1 MKAIWMKKGI
11 MTLMAAAVTMSPER
25 VASEPDHWEYEA
37 SQDFTVTSDGVYQF
51 ELYGAQGGSY
61 QEHTGGK
68 GGMVNMQVSLHQNDR
83 VELRIGGSNDSQG
96 GGQGTLTSGGGAATV
111 VINGVTAAVAGGG
124 GGATDTQDGGYGGEV
139 LGGGAINSNGES
151 SSEPNSAGGGGGYQ
165 GGQSGY
171 TRYHEHTGSEESG
184 GGCYTGE
191 IRHTHDGSCFVQ
203 CGTFENFRVSDDQ
216 PGYIE
221 ANCSV
226 CGEWG
231 SNEGD
236 MDSDFIT
243 DGSWTHT
250 KRDCGKDNGAIE
262 GYRLVCGKSKDVI
275 EENKQAY
282 GGTNYYNAEMC
293 RNVSTAA
300 GVRLGNGKIVIT
312 QCPQEQLTLNY
323 FNYDMTLLGS
333 VTTSKGSMADYPVK
347 TEPVRKADSQY
358 SYTFTGWDDME
369 TGRKENLTGTDTV
382 HSPVTENKNYIAV
395 YRKIPKEYTV
405 TLEDAYGNV
414 VETITAAY
422 GKQMPDITLPVRED
436 GLFAGYY
443 LQKGGRGTCYY
454 STSGEAV
461 RKSDI
466 VQDETF
472 YAYWINPVSVTKQP
486 VSVEVESDYEES
498 YMEVAY
504 AQSTEQGY
512 TITPQWY
519 MQQNGKKTKVENG
532 NTVKCKIPSGYKAG
546 KYTFWCELTVT
557 SEQNGQQIKVSS
569 NQAALQV
576 NQAAEPPKKEDTKPT
591 SPDQDKDNTTGN
603 PGDTNNGSTP
613 PPDKSDN
620 GSTPPPDKSDNG
632 STPPPDKS
640 DNGSTPLPDNS
651 GNGSTTPP
659 DNSNN
664 GSATPPDNSNNG
676 STPPPD
682 KSDNGS
688 TTLPDNS
695 DNGSTGK
702 TDGADNEATSKPNIP
717 NNLINGALS
726 KNDITNIND
735 AAFTLAVNPSQL
747 PVNGSKQENTEN
759 TMPALTMV
767 PDPVALTTIPD
778 DTPWES
784 HASTAD
790 SPWINHTGA
799 DNTDYN
805 QASPDQDAISPQS
818 HATYETELVKA
829 NYSFIVGLSILGL
842 IAILLLIL
850 FLSNNRVDRCA
861 EE

>member
-1 MKAIWMKKGI
+1 MKTIWMKKGI
-11 MTLMAAAVTMSPER
+11 MTLMAAAVTMSPEQT
-25 VASEPDHWEYEA
+25 ASEPDHWEYEA

-68 GGMVNMQVSLHQNDR
+68 GGMVNMQVSLHQNDQ
-83 VELRIGGSNDSQG
+83 VELHIGGSNNSQG
-96 GGQGTLTSGGGAATV
+96 GGQGTLTSGGGATTV

-124 GGATDTQDGGYGGEV
+124 GGATDTLNGGS
-139 LGGGAINSNGES
+139 GGGNRGIMPDSSMGES
-151 SSEPNSAGGGGGYQ
+151 STEPNSAGGGGGYQ

-191 IRHTHDGSCFVQ
+191 IRHIHDGSCFVQ

-250 KRDCGKDNGAIE
+250 KRNCGKDNGAIE

-443 LQKGGRGTCYY
+443 LQKDGRGTCYY
-454 STSGEAV
+454 STSGEPA

-472 YAYWINPVSVTKQP
+472 YAYWVNPVSITKQP
-486 VSVEVESDYEES
+486 ASVEVESDYAES

-504 AQSTEQGY
+504 AQSAEPGY

-569 NQAALQV
+569 NQATLQV

-591 SPDQDKDNTTGN
+591 SPDLDKDNTTGK
-603 PGDTNNGSTP
+603 PGDANNGSTTK
-613 PPDKSDN
+613 PDDTS
-620 GSTPPPDKSDNG
+620 
-632 STPPPDKS
+632 
-640 DNGSTPLPDNS
+640 
-651 GNGSTTPP
+651 NGSTTKPG
-659 DNSNN
+659 DS
-664 GSATPPDNSNNG
+664 S
-676 STPPPD
+676 
-682 KSDNGS
+682 NGS
-688 TTLPDNS
+688 TTKPDNS
-695 DNGSTGK
+695 DSGSTGK
-702 TDGADNEATSKPNIP
+702 SDSSNNETTNKPDNTDNGISGKNDNSSNGTTSKSDIP
-717 NNLINGALS
+717 NNLINGVPG

-735 AAFTLAVNPSQL
+735 VTFVLADGLNQIQP
-747 PVNGSKQENTEN
+747 PVNSNNTKTEEAPAIENDIQ
-759 TMPALTMV
+759 L
-767 PDPVALTTIPD
+767 LTTIPD

-784 HASTAD
+784 HTSAD
-790 SPWINHTGA
+790 NTPWINNTGTD
-799 DNTDYN
+799 DNIN
-805 QASPDQDAISPQS
+805 HDQDAISPQNP
-818 HATYETELVKA
+818 AAYQAELGRA
-829 NYSFIVGLSILGL
+829 NASFLVGLSILGL

-850 FLSNNRVDRCA
+850 FLSNNRADRCA

>member
-11 MTLMAAAVTMSPER
+11 MTLMAAAVTMSPEQT
-25 VASEPDHWEYEA
+25 ASEPDHWEYEA

-61 QEHTGGK
+61 QDNTGGL
-68 GGMVNMQVSLHQNDR
+68 GGMVNMQVSLHRNDR

-96 GGQGTLTSGGGAATV
+96 GGQGTLTAGGGATTV

-124 GGATDTQDGGYGGEV
+124 GGATDILNGESGGCGFSGIST
-139 LGGGAINSNGES
+139 GNGES

-250 KRDCGKDNGAIE
+250 KRDCGKDSNSIDK
-262 GYRLVCGKSKDVI
+262 YQLSCGKSETMI

-282 GGTNYYNAEMC
+282 GGTNYYNSDVC
-293 RNVSTAA
+293 KNVSVAA
-300 GVRLGNGKIVIT
+300 GVRRGSGKIAIT
-312 QCPQEQLTLNY
+312 QLTQEQLTINY
-323 FNYDMTLLGS
+323 YNYNMTLLGS
-333 VTTSKGSMADYPVK
+333 VTASKGSIADYPVK
-347 TEPVRKADSQY
+347 TEPARKADSQY

-369 TGRKENLTGTDTV
+369 TGRKENLTGADTV

-414 VETITAAY
+414 VEIITAAY
-422 GKQMPDITLPVRED
+422 GKQMPNIMLPVRED

-443 LQKGGRGTCYY
+443 LQKDGRGTCYY
-454 STSGEAV
+454 STSGEPA

-472 YAYWINPVSVTKQP
+472 YAYWVNPVSITKQP
-486 VSVEVESDYEES
+486 TSVEVESDYTES

-504 AQSTEQGY
+504 EQSMKQGY

-519 MQQNGKKTKVENG
+519 MQQNGKKTKVVNG

-546 KYTFWCELTVT
+546 KYTFWCELTVV

-569 NQAALQV
+569 NQVTLQV

-591 SPDQDKDNTTGN
+591 SPDLDKDNTTGK

-613 PPDKSDN
+613 P
-620 GSTPPPDKSDNG
+620 
-632 STPPPDKS
+632 
-640 DNGSTPLPDNS
+640 
-651 GNGSTTPP
+651 
-659 DNSNN
+659 
-664 GSATPPDNSNNG
+664 
-676 STPPPD
+676 
-682 KSDNGS
+682 
-688 TTLPDNS
+688 PDNS

-850 FLSNNRVDRCA
+850 FLSNNRADRCA

>member
-11 MTLMAAAVTMSPER
+11 MTLMAAAVTMSPEQT
-25 VASEPDHWEYEA
+25 ASEPDHWEYEA
-37 SQDFTVTSDGVYQF
+37 SQDFTVASDGIYQF

-68 GGMVNMQVSLHQNDR
+68 GGIVNMQVSLHQNDR

-96 GGQGTLTSGGGAATV
+96 GGQGTLTAGGGATTV

-124 GGATDTQDGGYGGEV
+124 GGATDILNGES
-139 LGGGAINSNGES
+139 GGGNRGIMPDSSIGES

-165 GGQSGY
+165 GGQSGF

-282 GGTNYYNAEMC
+282 GGTNYYNAEIC

-312 QCPQEQLTLNY
+312 QCPQEQRTFNY

-333 VTTSKGSMADYPVK
+333 VTASKGSMADYPVK

-395 YRKIPKEYTV
+395 YRNIPREYTV

-422 GKQMPDITLPVRED
+422 RKQMPDITLPVRED

-569 NQAALQV
+569 NQATLQV

-591 SPDQDKDNTTGN
+591 SPDLDKDNTTGK
-603 PGDTNNGSTP
+603 PGDA
-613 PPDKSDN
+613 
-620 GSTPPPDKSDNG
+620 
-632 STPPPDKS
+632 
-640 DNGSTPLPDNS
+640 
-651 GNGSTTPP
+651 
-659 DNSNN
+659 NN

-759 TMPALTMV
+759 TMPALTMM

-850 FLSNNRVDRCA
+850 FLSNNHGDHCA
-861 EE
+861 TE

>member
-11 MTLMAAAVTMSPER
+11 MTLMAAAVTMSPEQT
-25 VASEPDHWEYEA
+25 ASEPDHWEYEA

-61 QEHTGGK
+61 QDNTGGL
-68 GGMVNMQVSLHQNDR
+68 GGMVNMQVSLHRNDR

-96 GGQGTLTSGGGAATV
+96 GGQGTLTAGGGATTV

-124 GGATDTQDGGYGGEV
+124 GGATDTQDGGYGGIDKGV
-139 LGGGAINSNGES
+139 LNGTSMGES

-191 IRHTHDGSCFVQ
+191 VRHIHDGSCFVQ

-221 ANCSV
+221 ASCSV

-250 KRDCGKDNGAIE
+250 KRNCGKDTNSIDK
-262 GYRLVCGKSKDVI
+262 YQLSCGKSETMI

-282 GGTNYYNAEMC
+282 GGTNYYNSDVC
-293 RNVSTAA
+293 KNVSVAA
-300 GVRLGNGKIVIT
+300 GVRQGSGKITIT
-312 QCPQEQLTLNY
+312 QLTKERLTLNY
-323 FNYDMTLLGS
+323 YNYDMTLLGS
-333 VTTSKGSMADYPVK
+333 VTASKGSIADYPVK

-395 YRKIPKEYTV
+395 YRNIPREYTV

-422 GKQMPDITLPVRED
+422 RKQMPDITLPVRED

-443 LQKGGRGTCYY
+443 LQKDGRGTCYY
-454 STSGEAV
+454 STSGEPA

-472 YAYWINPVSVTKQP
+472 YAYWVNPVSVTKQP
-486 VSVEVESDYEES
+486 ASVEVESDYTES

-504 AQSTEQGY
+504 AQSMKQGY

-519 MQQNGKKTKVENG
+519 MQQNGKKTKVVNG

-546 KYTFWCELTVT
+546 KYIFWCELTVT

-569 NQAALQV
+569 NQATLQV
-576 NQAAEPPKKEDTKPT
+576 NQAADPPKKEDTKPT
-591 SPDQDKDNTTGN
+591 TPDQDKDNSTGN
-603 PGDTNNGSTP
+603 PGDANNGSTTK
-613 PPDKSDN
+613 PDDTS
-620 GSTPPPDKSDNG
+620 
-632 STPPPDKS
+632 
-640 DNGSTPLPDNS
+640 
-651 GNGSTTPP
+651 NGSTTKPG
-659 DNSNN
+659 DSNN
-664 GSATPPDNSNNG
+664 GSAT
-676 STPPPD
+676 
-682 KSDNGS
+682 K
-688 TTLPDNS
+688 PDNS
-695 DNGSTGK
+695 DSESTGK
-702 TDGADNEATSKPNIP
+702 SDSPNNETTNKSDNTDNGISGKNDNFLNGTTSKPDIP
-717 NNLINGALS
+717 NDLINGVPG

-735 AAFTLAVNPSQL
+735 VTFVLADGLNQIQPPMNSNNTKTEETPAIENDIQL
-747 PVNGSKQENTEN
+747 
-759 TMPALTMV
+759 
-767 PDPVALTTIPD
+767 LTTIPD

-784 HASTAD
+784 HTSAD
-790 SPWINHTGA
+790 NTPWINNTGTD
-799 DNTDYN
+799 DNTN
-805 QASPDQDAISPQS
+805 HDQDAISPQNP
-818 HATYETELVKA
+818 AAYQAELGRA
-829 NYSFIVGLSILGL
+829 NASFLVGLGILGL

-850 FLSNNRVDRCA
+850 FLSNNHGDHCA
-861 EE
+861 TE

>member
-11 MTLMAAAVTMSPER
+11 MTLMAAAVTMSPEQT
-25 VASEPDHWEYEA
+25 ASEPDHWEYEA

-61 QEHTGGK
+61 QDNTGGL
-68 GGMVNMQVSLHQNDR
+68 GGMVNMQVSLHRNDR

-96 GGQGTLTSGGGAATV
+96 GGQGTLTSGGGATTV

-171 TRYHEHTGSEESG
+171 TIYHEHTGSEESG

-250 KRDCGKDNGAIE
+250 KRDCGKDSNSIDK
-262 GYRLVCGKSKDVI
+262 YQLSCGKSETMI

-282 GGTNYYNAEMC
+282 GGTNYYNSDVC
-293 RNVSTAA
+293 KNVSVAA
-300 GVRLGNGKIVIT
+300 GVRQGGGKITIT
-312 QCPQEQLTLNY
+312 QLTKEQLTLNY
-323 FNYDMTLLGS
+323 YNYDMTLLGS
-333 VTTSKGSMADYPVK
+333 VTASKGSIADYPVK
-347 TEPVRKADSQY
+347 TEPARKADSQY

-369 TGRKENLTGTDTV
+369 TGRKENLTGADTV
-382 HSPVTENKNYIAV
+382 QSPVTENKNYIAV
-395 YRKIPKEYTV
+395 YRNIPREYTV
-405 TLEDAYGNV
+405 ILEDAYGNV
-414 VETITAAY
+414 VEIITAAY
-422 GKQMPDITLPVRED
+422 GKQMPDIMLPVRED

-443 LQKGGRGTCYY
+443 RQKDGRGTCYY
-454 STSGEAV
+454 STSGEPA

-466 VQDETF
+466 VQEETF
-472 YAYWINPVSVTKQP
+472 YAYWVNPVSITKQP
-486 VSVEVESDYEES
+486 TPVEVESDYTES

-504 AQSTEQGY
+504 AQSMKQGY

-519 MQQNGKKTKVENG
+519 MQQNGKKTKVVNG

-546 KYTFWCELTVT
+546 KYTFWCELTVV

-591 SPDQDKDNTTGN
+591 TPDQDKDNSTGNPGDANNGSATKPGDSDNGNTTKPGDSSSGSTTKPDDTSNGSTTN
-603 PGDTNNGSTP
+603 PGDTNNGSTT
-613 PPDKSDN
+613 K
-620 GSTPPPDKSDNG
+620 
-632 STPPPDKS
+632 
-640 DNGSTPLPDNS
+640 
-651 GNGSTTPP
+651 
-659 DNSNN
+659 
-664 GSATPPDNSNNG
+664 
-676 STPPPD
+676 
-682 KSDNGS
+682 
-688 TTLPDNS
+688 PDNS
-695 DNGSTGK
+695 DSGSTGK
-702 TDGADNEATSKPNIP
+702 SDSSNNETTNKPDNTDNGISGKNDNSSNGTTSKSDIP
-717 NNLINGALS
+717 NNLINGVPG
-726 KNDITNIND
+726 KNDTTNIND
-735 AAFTLAVNPSQL
+735 VTFVLADGLNQIQP
-747 PVNGSKQENTEN
+747 PVNSNNTKTEEAPAIENDIQ
-759 TMPALTMV
+759 L
-767 PDPVALTTIPD
+767 LTTIPD

-784 HASTAD
+784 HTSAD
-790 SPWINHTGA
+790 NTPWINNTGTD
-799 DNTDYN
+799 DNTN
-805 QASPDQDAISPQS
+805 HDQDAISPQNP
-818 HATYETELVKA
+818 AAYQAELGRA
-829 NYSFIVGLSILGL
+829 NASFLVGLGILGL

-850 FLSNNRVDRCA
+850 FLSNNRADRCA

>member
-1 MKAIWMKKGI
+1 MNAIWMKKGI
-11 MTLMAAAVTMSPER
+11 MTLMVAAVTMSPEQT
-25 VASEPDHWEYEA
+25 ASEPDHWEYEA
-37 SQDFTVTSDGVYQF
+37 SQDFTVASDGIYQF

-68 GGMVNMQVSLHQNDR
+68 GGIVNMQVSLHQNDR

-96 GGQGTLTSGGGAATV
+96 GGQGTLTAGGGATTV

-124 GGATDTQDGGYGGEV
+124 GGATDILNGES
-139 LGGGAINSNGES
+139 GGGNRGIMPDSSIGES

-165 GGQSGY
+165 GGQSGF

-333 VTTSKGSMADYPVK
+333 VTASKGSIADYPVK

-395 YRKIPKEYTV
+395 YRNIPREYTV

-422 GKQMPDITLPVRED
+422 RKQMPDITLPVRED

-443 LQKGGRGTCYY
+443 LQKDGRGTCYY
-454 STSGEAV
+454 STSGEPA

-472 YAYWINPVSVTKQP
+472 YAYWVNPVSVTKQP
-486 VSVEVESDYEES
+486 ASVEVESDYAEC

-569 NQAALQV
+569 NQVTLQV

-591 SPDQDKDNTTGN
+591 SPDLDKDNTTGK

-613 PPDKSDN
+613 P
-620 GSTPPPDKSDNG
+620 
-632 STPPPDKS
+632 
-640 DNGSTPLPDNS
+640 
-651 GNGSTTPP
+651 
-659 DNSNN
+659 
-664 GSATPPDNSNNG
+664 
-676 STPPPD
+676 
-682 KSDNGS
+682 
-688 TTLPDNS
+688 PDNS

-850 FLSNNRVDRCA
+850 FLSNNRADRCA

>member
-83 VELRIGGSNDSQG
+83 VELRIGGSNDSQR
-96 GGQGTLTSGGGAATV
+96 GGQGTLTAGGGATTV

-124 GGATDTQDGGYGGEV
+124 GGATDILNGESGGCGFSGIST
-139 LGGGAINSNGES
+139 GNGES

-221 ANCSV
+221 ASCSV

-250 KRDCGKDNGAIE
+250 KRNCGKDSNSIDK
-262 GYRLVCGKSKDVI
+262 YQLSCGKSETMI

-282 GGTNYYNAEMC
+282 GGTNYYNSDVC
-293 RNVSTAA
+293 KNVSVAA
-300 GVRLGNGKIVIT
+300 GVRQGSGKITIT
-312 QCPQEQLTLNY
+312 QLTKEQLTLNY
-323 FNYDMTLLGS
+323 YNYDMTLLGS
-333 VTTSKGSMADYPVK
+333 VTASKGSIADYPVK

-369 TGRKENLTGTDTV
+369 TGRKEDLTGTDTV

-443 LQKGGRGTCYY
+443 LQKGGRETCYY

-546 KYTFWCELTVT
+546 KYTFWCELTVV

-576 NQAAEPPKKEDTKPT
+576 NRAAEPPKKEDTKPT
-591 SPDQDKDNTTGN
+591 TPDQDKDNSTGN
-603 PGDTNNGSTP
+603 PGDANNGSTTK
-613 PPDKSDN
+613 PDDTS
-620 GSTPPPDKSDNG
+620 
-632 STPPPDKS
+632 
-640 DNGSTPLPDNS
+640 
-651 GNGSTTPP
+651 NGSTTKPG
-659 DNSNN
+659 DS
-664 GSATPPDNSNNG
+664 S
-676 STPPPD
+676 
-682 KSDNGS
+682 NGS
-688 TTLPDNS
+688 TTKPDNS
-695 DNGSTGK
+695 DSGSTGK
-702 TDGADNEATSKPNIP
+702 SDSSNNETTNKPDNTDNGISGKNDNSSNGNTSKSDIP
-717 NNLINGALS
+717 NNLINGVPG

-735 AAFTLAVNPSQL
+735 VTFVLADGLNQIQP
-747 PVNGSKQENTEN
+747 PVNSNNTKTEEAPAIENDIQ
-759 TMPALTMV
+759 L
-767 PDPVALTTIPD
+767 LTTIPD

-784 HASTAD
+784 HTSAD
-790 SPWINHTGA
+790 NTPWINNTGTD
-799 DNTDYN
+799 DNTN
-805 QASPDQDAISPQS
+805 HDQDAISPQNP
-818 HATYETELVKA
+818 AAYQAELGRA
-829 NYSFIVGLSILGL
+829 NASFLVGLSILGL

-850 FLSNNRVDRCA
+850 FLSNNRADRCA

>member
-25 VASEPDHWEYEA
+25 VASEPDHWEYEV
-37 SQDFTVTSDGVYQF
+37 SQDFTVTSDGIYQF

-61 QEHTGGK
+61 QDNTGGL
-68 GGMVNMQVSLHQNDR
+68 GGMVNMQVSLHQNDQ
-83 VELRIGGSNDSQG
+83 VELRIGGSDGSQG
-96 GGQGTLTSGGGAATV
+96 GGQGTLTFGGGATTV

-124 GGATDTQDGGYGGEV
+124 GGATDILNGESGGCGFSGIST
-139 LGGGAINSNGES
+139 GNGES

-221 ANCSV
+221 ASCSV

-250 KRDCGKDNGAIE
+250 KRDCGKDSGAIE

-333 VTTSKGSMADYPVK
+333 VTASKGSIADYPVK

-422 GKQMPDITLPVRED
+422 GKQMPDIMLPVRED

-443 LQKGGRGTCYY
+443 LQKGGRETCYY

-519 MQQNGKKTKVENG
+519 MQQNGKKTKVVNG

-569 NQAALQV
+569 NQATLQV

-591 SPDQDKDNTTGN
+591 TPDQDKDNSTGK
-603 PGDTNNGSTP
+603 PGGTNNGSTTKP
-613 PPDKSDN
+613 GDSDN
-620 GSTPPPDKSDNG
+620 GNTAKPGDSNSG
-632 STPPPDKS
+632 STT
-640 DNGSTPLPDNS
+640 NPDNS
-651 GNGSTTPP
+651 SNGSMTKP

-664 GSATPPDNSNNG
+664 GNTTKPGDSSNGNATKPGD
-676 STPPPD
+676 
-682 KSDNGS
+682 SDNGS
-688 TTLPDNS
+688 TTNPDNS
-695 DNGSTGK
+695 DSGSTGK
-702 TDGADNEATSKPNIP
+702 SDSVNNGTTNKPDNADNGISGKNDNSTNVVP
-717 NNLINGALS
+717 G
-726 KNDITNIND
+726 KNDITNIGNGTFM
-735 AAFTLAVNPSQL
+735 FTDSLNPSQL
-747 PVNGSKQENTEN
+747 PADGNKQENTEIV
-759 TMPALTMV
+759 TPASTIAPVSTALTI
-767 PDPVALTTIPD
+767 IPD

-850 FLSNNRVDRCA
+850 FLSNNHEDHCA
-861 EE
+861 TE

>member
-11 MTLMAAAVTMSPER
+11 MTLMAAAVTMSPEQT
-25 VASEPDHWEYEA
+25 ASEPDHWEYEA

-83 VELRIGGSNDSQG
+83 VELRIGGSDGSQG
-96 GGQGTLTSGGGAATV
+96 GGQGTLTFGGGATTV

-124 GGATDTQDGGYGGEV
+124 GGATDILNGESGGCGFSGIST
-139 LGGGAINSNGES
+139 GNGES

-191 IRHTHDGSCFVQ
+191 IRHIHNGSCFVQ
-203 CGTFENFRVSDDQ
+203 CGIFENFRVSDDL

-250 KRDCGKDNGAIE
+250 KRNCGKDSNSIDK
-262 GYRLVCGKSKDVI
+262 YQLSCGKSETMI

-282 GGTNYYNAEMC
+282 GGTNYYNSDVC
-293 RNVSTAA
+293 KNVSVAA
-300 GVRLGNGKIVIT
+300 GVRQGSGKITIT
-312 QCPQEQLTLNY
+312 QLTKEQLILNY
-323 FNYDMTLLGS
+323 YNYDMTLLGS
-333 VTTSKGSMADYPVK
+333 VTTSKGSIADYPVK
-347 TEPVRKADSQY
+347 TEPARKADSQY

-369 TGRKENLTGTDTV
+369 TGRKENLTGADTV
-382 HSPVTENKNYIAV
+382 QSPVTENKNYIAV
-395 YRKIPKEYTV
+395 YRNIPREYTV
-405 TLEDAYGNV
+405 ILEDAYGNV
-414 VETITAAY
+414 VEIITAAY
-422 GKQMPDITLPVRED
+422 GKQMPDIMLPVRED

-443 LQKGGRGTCYY
+443 RQKDGRGTCYY
-454 STSGEAV
+454 STSGEPA

-472 YAYWINPVSVTKQP
+472 YAYWVNPVSITKQP
-486 VSVEVESDYEES
+486 TPVEVESDYTES

-504 AQSTEQGY
+504 AQSMKQGY

-519 MQQNGKKTKVENG
+519 MQQNGKKTKVVNG

-546 KYTFWCELTVT
+546 KYIFWCELTVT

-569 NQAALQV
+569 NQATLQV
-576 NQAAEPPKKEDTKPT
+576 NQAADPPKKEDTKPT
-591 SPDQDKDNTTGN
+591 SPDLDKDNTTGK
-603 PGDTNNGSTP
+603 PGDT
-613 PPDKSDN
+613 
-620 GSTPPPDKSDNG
+620 
-632 STPPPDKS
+632 
-640 DNGSTPLPDNS
+640 
-651 GNGSTTPP
+651 
-659 DNSNN
+659 
-664 GSATPPDNSNNG
+664 NNG

-850 FLSNNRVDRCA
+850 FLSNNRADRCA

>member
-83 VELRIGGSNDSQG
+83 VELRIGGSDGSQG
-96 GGQGTLTSGGGAATV
+96 GGQGTLTFGGGATTV

-124 GGATDTQDGGYGGEV
+124 GGATDMLNGGSGGEIW
-139 LGGGAINSNGES
+139 GGGAINSNGES

-221 ANCSV
+221 ASCSV

-300 GVRLGNGKIVIT
+300 GIRSGNGKIVIA
-312 QCPQEQLTLNY
+312 QCPQEQLTINY
-323 FNYDMTLLGS
+323 YNYNMTLLGS
-333 VTTSKGSMADYPVK
+333 VTTSKGCMADYPVK

-369 TGRKENLTGTDTV
+369 TGRKENLTGADTV
-382 HSPVTENKNYIAV
+382 QSPVTENKNYIAV
-395 YRKIPKEYTV
+395 YRNIPKEYTV

-443 LQKGGRGTCYY
+443 LQKGGMGTCYY

-546 KYTFWCELTVT
+546 KYTFWCELTVV

-591 SPDQDKDNTTGN
+591 TPDQDKDNSTGN
-603 PGDTNNGSTP
+603 PGDTNNGSTTK
-613 PPDKSDN
+613 PDNTDNGISGKNDNSSNGTTSKSDI
-620 GSTPPPDKSDNG
+620 
-632 STPPPDKS
+632 
-640 DNGSTPLPDNS
+640 L
-651 GNGSTTPP
+651 
-659 DNSNN
+659 
-664 GSATPPDNSNNG
+664 
-676 STPPPD
+676 
-682 KSDNGS
+682 
-688 TTLPDNS
+688 
-695 DNGSTGK
+695 
-702 TDGADNEATSKPNIP
+702 
-717 NNLINGALS
+717 NNLINGVPG

-735 AAFTLAVNPSQL
+735 VTFVLADGLNQIQP
-747 PVNGSKQENTEN
+747 PVNSNNTKTEEAPAIENDIQ
-759 TMPALTMV
+759 L
-767 PDPVALTTIPD
+767 LTTIPD

-784 HASTAD
+784 HTSAD
-790 SPWINHTGA
+790 NTPWINNIGTD
-799 DNTDYN
+799 DNTN
-805 QASPDQDAISPQS
+805 HDQDAISPQNP
-818 HATYETELVKA
+818 AAYQAELGRA
-829 NYSFIVGLSILGL
+829 NASFLVGLSILGL

>member
-1 MKAIWMKKGI
+1 MNAIWMKKGI
-11 MTLMAAAVTMSPER
+11 MALMAAAVTMSPEQT
-25 VASEPDHWEYEA
+25 ASEPDHWEYEA
-37 SQDFTVTSDGVYQF
+37 SQDFAVTSDGVYQF

-61 QEHTGGK
+61 QDNTGGL

-96 GGQGTLTSGGGAATV
+96 GGQGTLTSGGGATTV

-124 GGATDTQDGGYGGEV
+124 GGATDILNGESGGCGFSGIST
-139 LGGGAINSNGES
+139 GNGES

-250 KRDCGKDNGAIE
+250 KRDCGKDSNSIDK
-262 GYRLVCGKSKDVI
+262 YQLSCGKSETMI

-282 GGTNYYNAEMC
+282 GGTNYYNSDVC
-293 RNVSTAA
+293 KNVSVAA
-300 GVRLGNGKIVIT
+300 GVRRGSGKIAIT
-312 QCPQEQLTLNY
+312 QLTQEQLTINY
-323 FNYDMTLLGS
+323 YNYNMTLLGS
-333 VTTSKGSMADYPVK
+333 VTASKGSIADYPVK
-347 TEPVRKADSQY
+347 TEPARKADSQY

-369 TGRKENLTGTDTV
+369 TGRKENLTGADTV
-382 HSPVTENKNYIAV
+382 QSPVTENKNYIAV
-395 YRKIPKEYTV
+395 YRNIPREYTV
-405 TLEDAYGNV
+405 ILEDAYGNV
-414 VETITAAY
+414 VEIITAAY
-422 GKQMPDITLPVRED
+422 GKQMPNIMLPVRED

-443 LQKGGRGTCYY
+443 LQKDGRGTCYY
-454 STSGEAV
+454 STSGEPA

-472 YAYWINPVSVTKQP
+472 YAYWVNPVSITKQP
-486 VSVEVESDYEES
+486 TSVEVESDYTES

-504 AQSTEQGY
+504 EQSMKQGY

-519 MQQNGKKTKVENG
+519 MQQNGKKTKVVNG

-546 KYTFWCELTVT
+546 KYTFWCELTVV

-591 SPDQDKDNTTGN
+591 SPDLDKDNTTGK
-603 PGDTNNGSTP
+603 PGDA
-613 PPDKSDN
+613 
-620 GSTPPPDKSDNG
+620 
-632 STPPPDKS
+632 
-640 DNGSTPLPDNS
+640 
-651 GNGSTTPP
+651 
-659 DNSNN
+659 NN

-759 TMPALTMV
+759 TMPALTMM

-850 FLSNNRVDRCA
+850 FLSNNHGDHCA
-861 EE
+861 TE

>member
-11 MTLMAAAVTMSPER
+11 MTLMAAAVTMSPEQT
-25 VASEPDHWEYEA
+25 ASEPDHWEYEA

-61 QEHTGGK
+61 QDNTGGL

-96 GGQGTLTSGGGAATV
+96 GGQGTLTSGGGATTV

-124 GGATDTQDGGYGGEV
+124 GGATDSLNGGS
-139 LGGGAINSNGES
+139 GGGNRGIMPDSSIGES

-191 IRHTHDGSCFVQ
+191 VRHIHDGSCFVQ

-221 ANCSV
+221 ANCSL

-250 KRDCGKDNGAIE
+250 KRNCGKDSNSIDK
-262 GYRLVCGKSKDVI
+262 YQLSCGKSETMI

-282 GGTNYYNAEMC
+282 GGTNYYNSDVC
-293 RNVSTAA
+293 KNVSVAA
-300 GVRLGNGKIVIT
+300 GVRQGSGKITIT
-312 QCPQEQLTLNY
+312 QLTKEQLTLNY
-323 FNYDMTLLGS
+323 YNYDMTLLGS

-443 LQKGGRGTCYY
+443 LQKGGRETCYY

-486 VSVEVESDYEES
+486 ASVEVESDYAEC

-569 NQAALQV
+569 NQVTLQV

-591 SPDQDKDNTTGN
+591 SPDLDKDNTTGK
-603 PGDTNNGSTP
+603 PGDTNNGSTTKP
-613 PPDKSDN
+613 GDSDN
-620 GSTPPPDKSDNG
+620 GNTTKPGDSSSG
-632 STPPPDKS
+632 STTKPDDTS
-640 DNGSTPLPDNS
+640 
-651 GNGSTTPP
+651 NGSTTKPG
-659 DNSNN
+659 DS
-664 GSATPPDNSNNG
+664 S
-676 STPPPD
+676 
-682 KSDNGS
+682 NGS
-688 TTLPDNS
+688 TTKPDNS
-695 DNGSTGK
+695 DSGSTGK
-702 TDGADNEATSKPNIP
+702 SDSSNNETTNKPDNTDNGISGKNDNSSNGNTSKSDIP
-717 NNLINGALS
+717 NNLINGVPG

-735 AAFTLAVNPSQL
+735 VTFVLADGLNQIQPSVNSNNTKTEEAPAIENDIQL
-747 PVNGSKQENTEN
+747 
-759 TMPALTMV
+759 
-767 PDPVALTTIPD
+767 LTTIPD

-784 HASTAD
+784 HTSAD
-790 SPWINHTGA
+790 NTPWINNTGTD
-799 DNTDYN
+799 DNTN
-805 QASPDQDAISPQS
+805 HDQDAISPQNP
-818 HATYETELVKA
+818 AAYQAELGRA
-829 NYSFIVGLSILGL
+829 NASFLVGLSILGL
-842 IAILLLIL
+842 IAILMLIL
-850 FLSNNRVDRCA
+850 FLSNNRADRCA

>member
-96 GGQGTLTSGGGAATV
+96 GGQGTLTFGGGATTV

-124 GGATDTQDGGYGGEV
+124 GGATDSLNGGS
-139 LGGGAINSNGES
+139 GGGNRGIMPDSSIGES

-203 CGTFENFRVSDDQ
+203 CGTFENFRVSDDL

-333 VTTSKGSMADYPVK
+333 VTASKGSIADYPVK

-443 LQKGGRGTCYY
+443 LQKGGRETCYY

-486 VSVEVESDYEES
+486 ASVEVESDYAEC

-504 AQSTEQGY
+504 TQSTEQGY

-519 MQQNGKKTKVENG
+519 MQQNGKKTKVVNG

-576 NQAAEPPKKEDTKPT
+576 NRAAEPPKKEDTKPT

-603 PGDTNNGSTP
+603 PGDANNGSTTK
-613 PPDKSDN
+613 PDDTS
-620 GSTPPPDKSDNG
+620 
-632 STPPPDKS
+632 
-640 DNGSTPLPDNS
+640 
-651 GNGSTTPP
+651 NGSTTKPG
-659 DNSNN
+659 DSSN
-664 GSATPPDNSNNG
+664 GSAT
-676 STPPPD
+676 
-682 KSDNGS
+682 K
-688 TTLPDNS
+688 PDNS
-695 DNGSTGK
+695 DSGSTGK
-702 TDGADNEATSKPNIP
+702 SDSSNNETTNKPDNTDNGISGKNDNSSNGNTSKSDIP
-717 NNLINGALS
+717 NNLINGVPG

-735 AAFTLAVNPSQL
+735 ATFISANGLNQL
-747 PVNGSKQENTEN
+747 QPPMNSNNAKTEEATATEN
-759 TMPALTMV
+759 DIQL
-767 PDPVALTTIPD
+767 LTTIPD

-850 FLSNNRVDRCA
+850 FLSNNRADRCA

>member
-1 MKAIWMKKGI
+1 MNAIWMKKGI
-11 MTLMAAAVTMSPER
+11 MALMAAAVTMSPEQT
-25 VASEPDHWEYEA
+25 ASEPDHWEYEA

-61 QEHTGGK
+61 QDNTGGL

-96 GGQGTLTSGGGAATV
+96 GGQGTLTSGGGATTV

-124 GGATDTQDGGYGGEV
+124 GGATDILNGESGGCGFSGIST
-139 LGGGAINSNGES
+139 GNGES

-250 KRDCGKDNGAIE
+250 KRDCGKDSNSIDK
-262 GYRLVCGKSKDVI
+262 YQLSCGKSETMI

-282 GGTNYYNAEMC
+282 GGTNYYNSDVC
-293 RNVSTAA
+293 KNVSVAA
-300 GVRLGNGKIVIT
+300 GVRRGSGKIAIT
-312 QCPQEQLTLNY
+312 QLTQEQLTINY
-323 FNYDMTLLGS
+323 YNYNMTLLGS
-333 VTTSKGSMADYPVK
+333 VTASKGSIADYPVK
-347 TEPVRKADSQY
+347 TEPARKADSQY

-369 TGRKENLTGTDTV
+369 TGRKENLTGADTV
-382 HSPVTENKNYIAV
+382 QSPVTENKNYIAV
-395 YRKIPKEYTV
+395 YRNIPREYTV
-405 TLEDAYGNV
+405 ILEDAYGNV
-414 VETITAAY
+414 VEIITAAY
-422 GKQMPDITLPVRED
+422 GKQMPNIMLPVRED

-443 LQKGGRGTCYY
+443 LQKGGRETCYY

-486 VSVEVESDYEES
+486 ASVEVESDYAEC

-569 NQAALQV
+569 NQVTLQV

-591 SPDQDKDNTTGN
+591 SPDLDKDNTTGK

-613 PPDKSDN
+613 P
-620 GSTPPPDKSDNG
+620 
-632 STPPPDKS
+632 
-640 DNGSTPLPDNS
+640 
-651 GNGSTTPP
+651 
-659 DNSNN
+659 
-664 GSATPPDNSNNG
+664 
-676 STPPPD
+676 
-682 KSDNGS
+682 
-688 TTLPDNS
+688 PDNS

-850 FLSNNRVDRCA
+850 FLSNNRADRCA

>member
-11 MTLMAAAVTMSPER
+11 MTLMAAAVTMSPEQT
-25 VASEPDHWEYEA
+25 ASEPDHWEYEA
-37 SQDFTVTSDGVYQF
+37 SQDFTVTSDGIYQF

-61 QEHTGGK
+61 QDNTGGL
-68 GGMVNMQVSLHQNDR
+68 GGMVNMQVSLHRNDR

-96 GGQGTLTSGGGAATV
+96 GGQGTLTAGGGATTV

-124 GGATDTQDGGYGGEV
+124 GGATDTQDGGYGGIDKGV
-139 LGGGAINSNGES
+139 LNGTSMGES

-203 CGTFENFRVSDDQ
+203 CGTFENFRISDDQ

-405 TLEDAYGNV
+405 ILEDAYGNV

-422 GKQMPDITLPVRED
+422 GKQMPDIMLPVRED

-443 LQKGGRGTCYY
+443 RQKDGRGTCYY
-454 STSGEAV
+454 STSGEPA

-472 YAYWINPVSVTKQP
+472 YAYWVNPVSITKQP
-486 VSVEVESDYEES
+486 TPVEVESDYTES

-504 AQSTEQGY
+504 AQSMKQGY

-519 MQQNGKKTKVENG
+519 MQQNGKKTKVVNG

-569 NQAALQV
+569 NQVTLQV

-591 SPDQDKDNTTGN
+591 SPDLDKDN
-603 PGDTNNGSTP
+603 TNNGSTP
-613 PPDKSDN
+613 P
-620 GSTPPPDKSDNG
+620 
-632 STPPPDKS
+632 
-640 DNGSTPLPDNS
+640 
-651 GNGSTTPP
+651 
-659 DNSNN
+659 
-664 GSATPPDNSNNG
+664 
-676 STPPPD
+676 
-682 KSDNGS
+682 
-688 TTLPDNS
+688 PDNS

-759 TMPALTMV
+759 TMPALTMM

-842 IAILLLIL
+842 MAILLLIL
-850 FLSNNRVDRCA
+850 FLSNNHEDHCA
-861 EE
+861 TE

>member
-11 MTLMAAAVTMSPER
+11 MTLMAAAVTMSPEQT
-25 VASEPDHWEYEA
+25 ASEPDHWEYEA
-37 SQDFTVTSDGVYQF
+37 SQDFTVTSDGIYQF

-61 QEHTGGK
+61 QDNTGGL
-68 GGMVNMQVSLHQNDR
+68 GGMVNMQVSLHRNDR

-96 GGQGTLTSGGGAATV
+96 GGQGTLTSGGGATTV

-250 KRDCGKDNGAIE
+250 KRDCGKDSNSIDK
-262 GYRLVCGKSKDVI
+262 YQLSCGKSETMI

-282 GGTNYYNAEMC
+282 GGTNYYNSDVC
-293 RNVSTAA
+293 KNVSVAA
-300 GVRLGNGKIVIT
+300 GVRQGSGKIAIT
-312 QCPQEQLTLNY
+312 QLTQEQLTINY
-323 FNYDMTLLGS
+323 YNYNMTLLGS
-333 VTTSKGSMADYPVK
+333 VTASKGSMADYPVK
-347 TEPVRKADSQY
+347 TEPARKADSQY

-369 TGRKENLTGTDTV
+369 TGRKENLTGADTV
-382 HSPVTENKNYIAV
+382 QSPVTENKNYIAV
-395 YRKIPKEYTV
+395 YRNIPREYTV

-414 VETITAAY
+414 VEIITAAY

-569 NQAALQV
+569 NQATLQV

-591 SPDQDKDNTTGN
+591 SPDLDKDNTTGK
-603 PGDTNNGSTP
+603 PGDA
-613 PPDKSDN
+613 
-620 GSTPPPDKSDNG
+620 
-632 STPPPDKS
+632 
-640 DNGSTPLPDNS
+640 
-651 GNGSTTPP
+651 
-659 DNSNN
+659 NN

-759 TMPALTMV
+759 TMPALTMM

-850 FLSNNRVDRCA
+850 FLSNNHGDHCA
-861 EE
+861 TE

>member
-1 MKAIWMKKGI
+1 
-11 MTLMAAAVTMSPER
+11 
-25 VASEPDHWEYEA
+25 
-37 SQDFTVTSDGVYQF
+37 
-51 ELYGAQGGSY
+51 
-61 QEHTGGK
+61 
-68 GGMVNMQVSLHQNDR
+68 
-83 VELRIGGSNDSQG
+83 
-96 GGQGTLTSGGGAATV
+96 
-111 VINGVTAAVAGGG
+111 
-124 GGATDTQDGGYGGEV
+124 
-139 LGGGAINSNGES
+139 
-151 SSEPNSAGGGGGYQ
+151 
-165 GGQSGY
+165 
-171 TRYHEHTGSEESG
+171 
-184 GGCYTGE
+184 
-191 IRHTHDGSCFVQ
+191 
-203 CGTFENFRVSDDQ
+203 
-216 PGYIE
+216 
-221 ANCSV
+221 
-226 CGEWG
+226 
-231 SNEGD
+231 

-243 DGSWTHT
+243 DSSWTHT

-369 TGRKENLTGTDTV
+369 TGRKENLTETDTV

-569 NQAALQV
+569 NQATLQV

-591 SPDQDKDNTTGN
+591 SPDLDKDNTTGK
-603 PGDTNNGSTP
+603 PGDT
-613 PPDKSDN
+613 
-620 GSTPPPDKSDNG
+620 
-632 STPPPDKS
+632 
-640 DNGSTPLPDNS
+640 
-651 GNGSTTPP
+651 
-659 DNSNN
+659 
-664 GSATPPDNSNNG
+664 NNG

-747 PVNGSKQENTEN
+747 PVNGSKQENTEK
-759 TMPALTMV
+759 TMPAMTMV

-842 IAILLLIL
+842 MAILLLIL
-850 FLSNNRVDRCA
+850 FLSNNHGDHCA
-861 EE
+861 TE

>member
-11 MTLMAAAVTMSPER
+11 MTLMAAAVTMSPEQT
-25 VASEPDHWEYEA
+25 ASEPDHWEYEA

-68 GGMVNMQVSLHQNDR
+68 GGMVNMQVSLHRNDR

-96 GGQGTLTSGGGAATV
+96 GGQGTLTSGGGATTV

-124 GGATDTQDGGYGGEV
+124 GGATDTQDGGGEV

-191 IRHTHDGSCFVQ
+191 IRHNHDGSCFVQ

-236 MDSDFIT
+236 MESDFIT

-300 GVRLGNGKIVIT
+300 GVRLGNGKIVII

-333 VTTSKGSMADYPVK
+333 VTASKGSIADYPVK

-443 LQKGGRGTCYY
+443 LQKDGRGTCYY
-454 STSGEAV
+454 STSGEPA

-472 YAYWINPVSVTKQP
+472 YAYWVNPVSITKQP
-486 VSVEVESDYEES
+486 ASVEVESDYAES

-504 AQSTEQGY
+504 AQSAEPGY

-569 NQAALQV
+569 NQATLQV

-591 SPDQDKDNTTGN
+591 SPDLDKDNTTGK
-603 PGDTNNGSTP
+603 PGDA
-613 PPDKSDN
+613 
-620 GSTPPPDKSDNG
+620 
-632 STPPPDKS
+632 
-640 DNGSTPLPDNS
+640 
-651 GNGSTTPP
+651 
-659 DNSNN
+659 NN

-759 TMPALTMV
+759 TMPALTMM

-842 IAILLLIL
+842 MAILLLIL
-850 FLSNNRVDRCA
+850 FLSNNRADRCA

>member
-1 MKAIWMKKGI
+1 
-11 MTLMAAAVTMSPER
+11 
-25 VASEPDHWEYEA
+25 
-37 SQDFTVTSDGVYQF
+37 
-51 ELYGAQGGSY
+51 
-61 QEHTGGK
+61 
-68 GGMVNMQVSLHQNDR
+68 
-83 VELRIGGSNDSQG
+83 
-96 GGQGTLTSGGGAATV
+96 
-111 VINGVTAAVAGGG
+111 
-124 GGATDTQDGGYGGEV
+124 
-139 LGGGAINSNGES
+139 
-151 SSEPNSAGGGGGYQ
+151 
-165 GGQSGY
+165 
-171 TRYHEHTGSEESG
+171 
-184 GGCYTGE
+184 
-191 IRHTHDGSCFVQ
+191 
-203 CGTFENFRVSDDQ
+203 
-216 PGYIE
+216 
-221 ANCSV
+221 
-226 CGEWG
+226 
-231 SNEGD
+231 
-236 MDSDFIT
+236 
-243 DGSWTHT
+243 
-250 KRDCGKDNGAIE
+250 
-262 GYRLVCGKSKDVI
+262 
-275 EENKQAY
+275 
-282 GGTNYYNAEMC
+282 
-293 RNVSTAA
+293 
-300 GVRLGNGKIVIT
+300 
-312 QCPQEQLTLNY
+312 
-323 FNYDMTLLGS
+323 MTLLGS

-443 LQKGGRGTCYY
+443 LQKGGRETCYY

-486 VSVEVESDYEES
+486 ASVEVESDYAEC

-569 NQAALQV
+569 NQVTLQV

-591 SPDQDKDNTTGN
+591 SPDLDKDNTTGK

-613 PPDKSDN
+613 P
-620 GSTPPPDKSDNG
+620 
-632 STPPPDKS
+632 
-640 DNGSTPLPDNS
+640 
-651 GNGSTTPP
+651 
-659 DNSNN
+659 
-664 GSATPPDNSNNG
+664 
-676 STPPPD
+676 
-682 KSDNGS
+682 
-688 TTLPDNS
+688 PDNS

-759 TMPALTMV
+759 TMPALTMM

-850 FLSNNRVDRCA
+850 FLSNNHGDHCA
-861 EE
+861 TE

>member
-11 MTLMAAAVTMSPER
+11 MTLMAAAVTMSPEQT
-25 VASEPDHWEYEA
+25 ASEPDHWEYEA
-37 SQDFTVTSDGVYQF
+37 SQDFTVASDGVYQF

-83 VELRIGGSNDSQG
+83 VELRIGGSDGSQD
-96 GGQGTLTSGGGAATV
+96 GGQGTLTSGGGATTV

-124 GGATDTQDGGYGGEV
+124 GGATDILNGESGGCGFSGISS
-139 LGGGAINSNGES
+139 GNGES

-191 IRHTHDGSCFVQ
+191 IRHIHNGSCFVQ

-250 KRDCGKDNGAIE
+250 KRDCGKDSNSIDK
-262 GYRLVCGKSKDVI
+262 YQLSCGKSETMI

-282 GGTNYYNAEMC
+282 GGTNYYNSDVC
-293 RNVSTAA
+293 KNVSLAA
-300 GVRLGNGKIVIT
+300 GVRQGSGKITIT
-312 QCPQEQLTLNY
+312 QLTKEQLTLNY
-323 FNYDMTLLGS
+323 YNYDMTLLGS
-333 VTTSKGSMADYPVK
+333 VTASKGSIADYPVK

-519 MQQNGKKTKVENG
+519 MQQNGKKTKVVNG

-546 KYTFWCELTVT
+546 KYTFWCELTVV

-591 SPDQDKDNTTGN
+591 TPDQDKDNSTGN
-603 PGDTNNGSTP
+603 PGDA
-613 PPDKSDN
+613 
-620 GSTPPPDKSDNG
+620 
-632 STPPPDKS
+632 
-640 DNGSTPLPDNS
+640 
-651 GNGSTTPP
+651 
-659 DNSNN
+659 NN
-664 GSATPPDNSNNG
+664 GSATKPGDSDNGNTTKPGDSSSG
-676 STPPPD
+676 STTKPD
-682 KSDNGS
+682 DTSNGS
-688 TTLPDNS
+688 TTKPGDSSNGSTTKPDNS
-695 DNGSTGK
+695 DSGSTGK
-702 TDGADNEATSKPNIP
+702 SDSSNNETTNKPDNTDNGISGKNDNSSNGTTSKSDIP
-717 NNLINGALS
+717 NNLINGVPG
-726 KNDITNIND
+726 KNDTTNIND
-735 AAFTLAVNPSQL
+735 VTFVLADGLNQIQP
-747 PVNGSKQENTEN
+747 PVNSNNTKTEEAPAIENDIQ
-759 TMPALTMV
+759 L
-767 PDPVALTTIPD
+767 LTTIPD

-784 HASTAD
+784 HTSAGNT
-790 SPWINHTGA
+790 PWINNTGTD
-799 DNTDYN
+799 DNTN
-805 QASPDQDAISPQS
+805 HDQDAISPQNP
-818 HATYETELVKA
+818 AAYQAELGRA
-829 NYSFIVGLSILGL
+829 NASFLVGLSILGL

-850 FLSNNRVDRCA
+850 FLSNNRADRCA

>member
-11 MTLMAAAVTMSPER
+11 MTLMAAAVTMSPEQT
-25 VASEPDHWEYEA
+25 ASEPDHWEYEA

-68 GGMVNMQVSLHQNDR
+68 GGMVNMQVSLQQNDR
-83 VELRIGGSNDSQG
+83 VELRIGGSDGSQG
-96 GGQGTLTSGGGAATV
+96 GGQGTLTSGGGATTV
-111 VINGVTAAVAGGG
+111 VINGVTVAVAGGG

-139 LGGGAINSNGES
+139 LGGGAISSDGES
-151 SSEPNSAGGGGGYQ
+151 SSESNSAGGGGGYQ

-250 KRDCGKDNGAIE
+250 KRNCGKDNGAIE

-333 VTTSKGSMADYPVK
+333 VTASKGSIADYPVK

-498 YMEVAY
+498 YMEVDY

-519 MQQNGKKTKVENG
+519 MQQNGKKTKVVNG

-546 KYTFWCELTVT
+546 KYTFWCELTVV

-591 SPDQDKDNTTGN
+591 TPDQDKDNSTGNPGDANNGSTTKPDDTSNGSTTN
-603 PGDTNNGSTP
+603 PGDTNNGSTT
-613 PPDKSDN
+613 K
-620 GSTPPPDKSDNG
+620 
-632 STPPPDKS
+632 
-640 DNGSTPLPDNS
+640 
-651 GNGSTTPP
+651 
-659 DNSNN
+659 
-664 GSATPPDNSNNG
+664 
-676 STPPPD
+676 
-682 KSDNGS
+682 
-688 TTLPDNS
+688 PDNS
-695 DNGSTGK
+695 DSGSTGK
-702 TDGADNEATSKPNIP
+702 SDSSNNETTNKPDNTDNGISGKNDNSSNGTTSKSDIP
-717 NNLINGALS
+717 NNLINGVPG

-735 AAFTLAVNPSQL
+735 VTFVLADGLNQIQP
-747 PVNGSKQENTEN
+747 PVNSNNTKTEEAPEIENDIQ
-759 TMPALTMV
+759 L
-767 PDPVALTTIPD
+767 LTTIPD

-784 HASTAD
+784 HTSAD
-790 SPWINHTGA
+790 NTPWINNTGTD
-799 DNTDYN
+799 DNTN
-805 QASPDQDAISPQS
+805 HDQDAISPQNP
-818 HATYETELVKA
+818 AAYQAELGRA
-829 NYSFIVGLSILGL
+829 NASFLVGLSILGL
-842 IAILLLIL
+842 MAILLLIL
-850 FLSNNRVDRCA
+850 FLSNNHGDHCA
-861 EE
+861 TE

>member
-1 MKAIWMKKGI
+1 MNAIWMKKGI
-11 MTLMAAAVTMSPER
+11 MTLMVAAVTMSPEQT
-25 VASEPDHWEYEA
+25 ASEPDHWEYEA
-37 SQDFTVTSDGVYQF
+37 SQDFTVASDGIYQF

-68 GGMVNMQVSLHQNDR
+68 GGIVNMQVSLHQNDR

-96 GGQGTLTSGGGAATV
+96 GGQGTLTSGGGATTV

-591 SPDQDKDNTTGN
+591 SPDLDKDNTTGK

-613 PPDKSDN
+613 P
-620 GSTPPPDKSDNG
+620 
-632 STPPPDKS
+632 
-640 DNGSTPLPDNS
+640 
-651 GNGSTTPP
+651 
-659 DNSNN
+659 
-664 GSATPPDNSNNG
+664 
-676 STPPPD
+676 
-682 KSDNGS
+682 
-688 TTLPDNS
+688 PDNS

>member
-83 VELRIGGSNDSQG
+83 VELRIGGSNESQR
-96 GGQGTLTSGGGAATV
+96 GGQGTLTAGGGATTV

-124 GGATDTQDGGYGGEV
+124 GGATDILNGESGGCGFSGIST
-139 LGGGAINSNGES
+139 GNGES

-191 IRHTHDGSCFVQ
+191 IGHTHDGSCFVQ

-250 KRDCGKDNGAIE
+250 KRNCGKDSNSIDK
-262 GYRLVCGKSKDVI
+262 YQLSCGKSETMI

-282 GGTNYYNAEMC
+282 GGTNYYNSDVC
-293 RNVSTAA
+293 KNVSVAA
-300 GVRLGNGKIVIT
+300 GVRQGSGKITIT
-312 QCPQEQLTLNY
+312 QLTKEQLTLNY

-405 TLEDAYGNV
+405 ILEDAYGNV

-422 GKQMPDITLPVRED
+422 GKQMPDIMLPVRED

-443 LQKGGRGTCYY
+443 RQKDGRGTCYY
-454 STSGEAV
+454 STSGEPA

-472 YAYWINPVSVTKQP
+472 YAYWVNPVSITKQP
-486 VSVEVESDYEES
+486 TPVEVESDYTES

-504 AQSTEQGY
+504 AQSMKQGY

-519 MQQNGKKTKVENG
+519 MQQNGKKTKVVNG

-569 NQAALQV
+569 NQVTLQV

-591 SPDQDKDNTTGN
+591 SPDLDKDNTTGK

-613 PPDKSDN
+613 P
-620 GSTPPPDKSDNG
+620 
-632 STPPPDKS
+632 
-640 DNGSTPLPDNS
+640 
-651 GNGSTTPP
+651 
-659 DNSNN
+659 
-664 GSATPPDNSNNG
+664 
-676 STPPPD
+676 
-682 KSDNGS
+682 
-688 TTLPDNS
+688 PDNS

-759 TMPALTMV
+759 TMPALTMM

-842 IAILLLIL
+842 MAILLLIL
-850 FLSNNRVDRCA
+850 FLSNNHEDHCA
-861 EE
+861 TE

>member
-11 MTLMAAAVTMSPER
+11 MTLMAAAVTMSPEQT
-25 VASEPDHWEYEA
+25 ASEPDHWEYEA

-61 QEHTGGK
+61 QDNTGGL
-68 GGMVNMQVSLHQNDR
+68 GGMVNMQVSLHRNDR

-96 GGQGTLTSGGGAATV
+96 GGQGTLTSGGGATTV

-250 KRDCGKDNGAIE
+250 KRDCGKDSNSIDK
-262 GYRLVCGKSKDVI
+262 YQLSCGKSETMI

-282 GGTNYYNAEMC
+282 GGTNYYNSDVC
-293 RNVSTAA
+293 KNVSVAA
-300 GVRLGNGKIVIT
+300 GVRQGGGKITIT
-312 QCPQEQLTLNY
+312 QLTKEQLTLNY
-323 FNYDMTLLGS
+323 YNYDMTLLGS
-333 VTTSKGSMADYPVK
+333 VTASKGSIADYPVK
-347 TEPVRKADSQY
+347 TEPARKADSQY

-369 TGRKENLTGTDTV
+369 TGRKENLTGADTV
-382 HSPVTENKNYIAV
+382 QSPVTENKNYIAV
-395 YRKIPKEYTV
+395 YRNIPREYTV

-422 GKQMPDITLPVRED
+422 RKQMPDITLPVRED

-443 LQKGGRGTCYY
+443 LQKDGRGTCYY
-454 STSGEAV
+454 STSGEPA

-472 YAYWINPVSVTKQP
+472 YAYWVNPVSVTKQP
-486 VSVEVESDYEES
+486 ASVEVESDYAEC

-569 NQAALQV
+569 NQVTLQV

-591 SPDQDKDNTTGN
+591 TPDQDKDNTTGK

-613 PPDKSDN
+613 P
-620 GSTPPPDKSDNG
+620 
-632 STPPPDKS
+632 
-640 DNGSTPLPDNS
+640 
-651 GNGSTTPP
+651 
-659 DNSNN
+659 
-664 GSATPPDNSNNG
+664 
-676 STPPPD
+676 
-682 KSDNGS
+682 
-688 TTLPDNS
+688 PDNS

-842 IAILLLIL
+842 MAILLLIL
-850 FLSNNRVDRCA
+850 FLSNNHGDHCA
-861 EE
+861 TE

>member
-11 MTLMAAAVTMSPER
+11 MTLMAAAVTMSPEQT
-25 VASEPDHWEYEA
+25 ASEPDHWEYEA
-37 SQDFTVTSDGVYQF
+37 SQDFTVTSDGIYQF

-61 QEHTGGK
+61 QDNTGGL
-68 GGMVNMQVSLHQNDR
+68 GGMVNMQVSLHRNDR

-96 GGQGTLTSGGGAATV
+96 GGQGTLTAGGGATTV

-124 GGATDTQDGGYGGEV
+124 GGATDILNGESGGCGFSGIST
-139 LGGGAINSNGES
+139 GNGES

-191 IRHTHDGSCFVQ
+191 IRHIHNGSCFVQ

-221 ANCSV
+221 ASCSV

-300 GVRLGNGKIVIT
+300 GIRSGNGKIVIT

-333 VTTSKGSMADYPVK
+333 VTTSKGCMADYPVK

-369 TGRKENLTGTDTV
+369 TGHKENLTGTDTV

-519 MQQNGKKTKVENG
+519 MQQNGKKTKVVNG

-546 KYTFWCELTVT
+546 KYTFWCELTVV

-591 SPDQDKDNTTGN
+591 TPDQDKDNSTGN
-603 PGDTNNGSTP
+603 PGDANNGSTTKPDDTSNGSTTKPGDTNNGSTT
-613 PPDKSDN
+613 K
-620 GSTPPPDKSDNG
+620 
-632 STPPPDKS
+632 
-640 DNGSTPLPDNS
+640 
-651 GNGSTTPP
+651 
-659 DNSNN
+659 
-664 GSATPPDNSNNG
+664 
-676 STPPPD
+676 
-682 KSDNGS
+682 
-688 TTLPDNS
+688 PDNS
-695 DNGSTGK
+695 DSGSTGK
-702 TDGADNEATSKPNIP
+702 SDSSNNETTNKPDNTDNGISGKNDNSSNGNTSKSDIP
-717 NNLINGALS
+717 NNLINGVPG

-735 AAFTLAVNPSQL
+735 VTFVLADGLNQIQP
-747 PVNGSKQENTEN
+747 PVNSNNTKTEEAPAIENDIQ
-759 TMPALTMV
+759 L
-767 PDPVALTTIPD
+767 LTTIPD

-784 HASTAD
+784 RTSAD
-790 SPWINHTGA
+790 NTPWINNTGTD
-799 DNTDYN
+799 DNIN
-805 QASPDQDAISPQS
+805 HDQDAISPQNP
-818 HATYETELVKA
+818 AAYQAELGRA
-829 NYSFIVGLSILGL
+829 NASFLVGLSILGL

-850 FLSNNRVDRCA
+850 FLSNNRADRCA

>member
-11 MTLMAAAVTMSPER
+11 MTLMAAAVTMSPEQT
-25 VASEPDHWEYEA
+25 ASESDHWEYEA
-37 SQDFTVTSDGVYQF
+37 SQDFTVASDGVYQF

-68 GGMVNMQVSLHQNDR
+68 GGMVNMQVSLHRNDR
-83 VELRIGGSNDSQG
+83 VELHIGGSDGSQG
-96 GGQGTLTSGGGAATV
+96 GGQGTLTSGGGATTV

-124 GGATDTQDGGYGGEV
+124 GGATDTLNGGSGGEIW
-139 LGGGAINSNGES
+139 GGGAINSNGES
-151 SSEPNSAGGGGGYQ
+151 STEPNSAGGGGGYQ

-250 KRDCGKDNGAIE
+250 KRDCGKDSNSIDK
-262 GYRLVCGKSKDVI
+262 YRLSCGKSETMI

-282 GGTNYYNAEMC
+282 GGTNYYNSDVC
-293 RNVSTAA
+293 KNVSVAA
-300 GVRLGNGKIVIT
+300 GVRQGSGKIAIT
-312 QCPQEQLTLNY
+312 QLTKEQLTLNY
-323 FNYDMTLLGS
+323 YNYDMTLLGS
-333 VTTSKGSMADYPVK
+333 VTASKGSMADYPVK

-369 TGRKENLTGTDTV
+369 TGRKENLTGADTV
-382 HSPVTENKNYIAV
+382 QSPVTENKNYIAV
-395 YRKIPKEYTV
+395 YRNIPREYTV

-414 VETITAAY
+414 VEIITAAY
-422 GKQMPDITLPVRED
+422 GKQMPNIMLPVRED

-443 LQKGGRGTCYY
+443 RQKDGRGTCYY
-454 STSGEAV
+454 STSGEPA

-472 YAYWINPVSVTKQP
+472 YAYWVNPVSITKQP
-486 VSVEVESDYEES
+486 ASVEVEPDYAEC

-504 AQSTEQGY
+504 EQSMKQGY

-519 MQQNGKKTKVENG
+519 MQQNGKMTKVVNG

-546 KYTFWCELTVT
+546 KYIFWCELTVT

-569 NQAALQV
+569 NQATLQV

-591 SPDQDKDNTTGN
+591 TPDQDKDNSTGK
-603 PGDTNNGSTP
+603 PGGTN
-613 PPDKSDN
+613 
-620 GSTPPPDKSDNG
+620 
-632 STPPPDKS
+632 
-640 DNGSTPLPDNS
+640 
-651 GNGSTTPP
+651 NGSTTPP
-659 DNSNN
+659 DNPSN
-664 GSATPPDNSNNG
+664 GSATKPGD
-676 STPPPD
+676 
-682 KSDNGS
+682 SDNES
-688 TTLPDNS
+688 ATKPDNS
-695 DNGSTGK
+695 DSGSTGK
-702 TDGADNEATSKPNIP
+702 SDSVNNGTTNKPDNADNGISGKNDNSTNVVP
-717 NNLINGALS
+717 G
-726 KNDITNIND
+726 KNDITNIGNGTFM
-735 AAFTLAVNPSQL
+735 FTDSLNPSQL
-747 PVNGSKQENTEN
+747 PADGNKQENTEN

-767 PDPVALTTIPD
+767 PDPAALTIIPD

-850 FLSNNRVDRCA
+850 FLSNNHEDHCA
-861 EE
+861 TE

>member
-1 MKAIWMKKGI
+1 MNAIWMKKGI
-11 MTLMAAAVTMSPER
+11 MTLMAAAVTMSPEQT
-25 VASEPDHWEYEA
+25 ASEPDHWEYEV
-37 SQDFTVTSDGVYQF
+37 SQDFTVASDGIYQF

-96 GGQGTLTSGGGAATV
+96 GGQGTLTSGGGATTV

-124 GGATDTQDGGYGGEV
+124 GGATDSLNGGS
-139 LGGGAINSNGES
+139 GGGNRGIMPDSSIGES

-191 IRHTHDGSCFVQ
+191 VRHIHDGSCFVQ

-221 ANCSV
+221 ANCSL

-250 KRDCGKDNGAIE
+250 KRNCGKDSNSIDK
-262 GYRLVCGKSKDVI
+262 YQLSCGKSETMI

-282 GGTNYYNAEMC
+282 GGTNYYNSDVC
-293 RNVSTAA
+293 KNVSVAA
-300 GVRLGNGKIVIT
+300 GVRQGSGKITIT
-312 QCPQEQLTLNY
+312 QLTKEQLTLNY
-323 FNYDMTLLGS
+323 YNYDMTLLGS

-443 LQKGGRGTCYY
+443 LQKGGRETCYY

-486 VSVEVESDYEES
+486 ASVEVESDYAEC

-569 NQAALQV
+569 NQVTLQV

-591 SPDQDKDNTTGN
+591 SPDLDKDNTTGK
-603 PGDTNNGSTP
+603 PGDANNGSTTK
-613 PPDKSDN
+613 PDDTS
-620 GSTPPPDKSDNG
+620 
-632 STPPPDKS
+632 
-640 DNGSTPLPDNS
+640 
-651 GNGSTTPP
+651 NGSTTKPG
-659 DNSNN
+659 DS
-664 GSATPPDNSNNG
+664 SSG
-676 STPPPD
+676 STTKPD
-682 KSDNGS
+682 DTCNGS
-688 TTLPDNS
+688 TTKPGDSSNGSTTKPDNS
-695 DNGSTGK
+695 DSGSTGK
-702 TDGADNEATSKPNIP
+702 SDSSNNETTNKPDNTDNGISGKNDNSSNGNTSKSDIP
-717 NNLINGALS
+717 NNLINGVPG

-735 AAFTLAVNPSQL
+735 VTFVLADGLNQIQP
-747 PVNGSKQENTEN
+747 PVNSNNTKTEEAPAIENDIQ
-759 TMPALTMV
+759 L
-767 PDPVALTTIPD
+767 LTTIPD

-784 HASTAD
+784 RTSAD
-790 SPWINHTGA
+790 NTPWINNTGTD
-799 DNTDYN
+799 DNIN
-805 QASPDQDAISPQS
+805 HDQDAISPQNP
-818 HATYETELVKA
+818 AAYQAELGRA
-829 NYSFIVGLSILGL
+829 NASFLVGLSILGL

-850 FLSNNRVDRCA
+850 FLSNNHGDHCA
-861 EE
+861 TE

>member
-11 MTLMAAAVTMSPER
+11 MTLMAAAVTMSPEQT
-25 VASEPDHWEYEA
+25 ASEPDHWEYEA

-96 GGQGTLTSGGGAATV
+96 GGQGTLTSGGGATTV

-124 GGATDTQDGGYGGEV
+124 GGATDSLNGGS
-139 LGGGAINSNGES
+139 GGGNRGIMPDSSIGES

-191 IRHTHDGSCFVQ
+191 VRHIHDGSCFVQ

-221 ANCSV
+221 ANCSL

-250 KRDCGKDNGAIE
+250 KRNCGKDSNSIDK
-262 GYRLVCGKSKDVI
+262 YQLSCGKSETMI

-282 GGTNYYNAEMC
+282 GGTNYYNSDVC
-293 RNVSTAA
+293 KNVSVAA
-300 GVRLGNGKIVIT
+300 GVRQGSGKITIT
-312 QCPQEQLTLNY
+312 QLTKEQLTLNY
-323 FNYDMTLLGS
+323 YNYDMTLLGS

-443 LQKGGRGTCYY
+443 LQKGGRETCYY

-486 VSVEVESDYEES
+486 ASVEVESDYAEC

-569 NQAALQV
+569 NQVTLQV

-591 SPDQDKDNTTGN
+591 SPDLDKDNTTGN
-603 PGDTNNGSTP
+603 PGDANNGSTTKP
-613 PPDKSDN
+613 GDSDN
-620 GSTPPPDKSDNG
+620 GNTTKPGDSSSG
-632 STPPPDKS
+632 STTKPDDTS
-640 DNGSTPLPDNS
+640 
-651 GNGSTTPP
+651 NGSTTKPG
-659 DNSNN
+659 DS
-664 GSATPPDNSNNG
+664 S
-676 STPPPD
+676 
-682 KSDNGS
+682 NGS
-688 TTLPDNS
+688 TTKPDNS
-695 DNGSTGK
+695 DSGSTGK
-702 TDGADNEATSKPNIP
+702 SDSSNNETTNKPDNTDNGISGKNDNSSNGNTSKSDIP
-717 NNLINGALS
+717 NNLINGVPG

-735 AAFTLAVNPSQL
+735 VTFVLADGLNQIQPSVNSNNTKTEEAPAIENDIQL
-747 PVNGSKQENTEN
+747 
-759 TMPALTMV
+759 
-767 PDPVALTTIPD
+767 LTTIPD

-784 HASTAD
+784 HTSAD
-790 SPWINHTGA
+790 NTPWINNTGTD
-799 DNTDYN
+799 DNTN
-805 QASPDQDAISPQS
+805 HDQDAISPQNP
-818 HATYETELVKA
+818 AAYQAELGRA
-829 NYSFIVGLSILGL
+829 NASFLVGLSILGL
-842 IAILLLIL
+842 IAILMLIL
-850 FLSNNRVDRCA
+850 FLSNNRADRCA

>member
-1 MKAIWMKKGI
+1 MNAIWMKKGI
-11 MTLMAAAVTMSPER
+11 MTLMAAAVTMSPEQT
-25 VASEPDHWEYEA
+25 ASEPDHWEYEA

-61 QEHTGGK
+61 QDNTGGL

-96 GGQGTLTSGGGAATV
+96 GGQGTLTAGGGATTV

-124 GGATDTQDGGYGGEV
+124 GGATDILNGESGGCGFSGIST
-139 LGGGAINSNGES
+139 GNGES

-333 VTTSKGSMADYPVK
+333 VTASKGSMADYPVK

-519 MQQNGKKTKVENG
+519 MQQNGKKTKVVNG
-532 NTVKCKIPSGYKAG
+532 NTGKCKIPSGYKAG
-546 KYTFWCELTVT
+546 KYTFWCELTVV

-591 SPDQDKDNTTGN
+591 TPDQDKDNSTGN
-603 PGDTNNGSTP
+603 PGDANNGSTTK
-613 PPDKSDN
+613 PDDTS
-620 GSTPPPDKSDNG
+620 
-632 STPPPDKS
+632 
-640 DNGSTPLPDNS
+640 
-651 GNGSTTPP
+651 NGSTTKPG
-659 DNSNN
+659 DS
-664 GSATPPDNSNNG
+664 S
-676 STPPPD
+676 
-682 KSDNGS
+682 NGS
-688 TTLPDNS
+688 TTKPDNS
-695 DNGSTGK
+695 DSGSTGK
-702 TDGADNEATSKPNIP
+702 SDSSNNETTNKPDNTDNGISGKNDNSSNGNTSKSDIP
-717 NNLINGALS
+717 NNLINRVPG

-735 AAFTLAVNPSQL
+735 VTFVLADGLNQIQP
-747 PVNGSKQENTEN
+747 PVNSNNTKTEEAPAIENDIQ
-759 TMPALTMV
+759 L
-767 PDPVALTTIPD
+767 LTTIPD

-784 HASTAD
+784 RTSAD
-790 SPWINHTGA
+790 NTPWINNTGTD
-799 DNTDYN
+799 DNIN
-805 QASPDQDAISPQS
+805 HDQDAISPQNP
-818 HATYETELVKA
+818 AAYQAELGRA
-829 NYSFIVGLSILGL
+829 NASFLVGLSILGL

-850 FLSNNRVDRCA
+850 FLSNNRADRCA

>member
-11 MTLMAAAVTMSPER
+11 MTLMAAAVTMSPEQT
-25 VASEPDHWEYEA
+25 ASEPDHWEYEA
-37 SQDFTVTSDGVYQF
+37 SQDFTVTSDGIYQF

-61 QEHTGGK
+61 QDNTGGK

-83 VELRIGGSNDSQG
+83 VELRIGGSNDSQR
-96 GGQGTLTSGGGAATV
+96 GGQGTLTAGGGATTV

-124 GGATDTQDGGYGGEV
+124 GGATDILNGESGGCGFSGIST
-139 LGGGAINSNGES
+139 GNGES
-151 SSEPNSAGGGGGYQ
+151 SSEPNSAGGGDGYQ

-191 IRHTHDGSCFVQ
+191 IRHIHNGSCFVQ

-236 MDSDFIT
+236 MGSDFIT

-250 KRDCGKDNGAIE
+250 KRDCGKDTNSIDK
-262 GYRLVCGKSKDVI
+262 YQLSCGKSETMI

-282 GGTNYYNAEMC
+282 GGTNYYNSDVC
-293 RNVSTAA
+293 KNVSVAA
-300 GVRLGNGKIVIT
+300 GVRQGSGKITIT
-312 QCPQEQLTLNY
+312 QLTKEQLTLNY
-323 FNYDMTLLGS
+323 YNYDMTLLGS
-333 VTTSKGSMADYPVK
+333 VTASKGSIADYPVK

-443 LQKGGRGTCYY
+443 LQKGGRETCYY

-546 KYTFWCELTVT
+546 KYTFWCELTVV

-591 SPDQDKDNTTGN
+591 SPDLDKDNTTGK
-603 PGDTNNGSTP
+603 PGDT
-613 PPDKSDN
+613 
-620 GSTPPPDKSDNG
+620 
-632 STPPPDKS
+632 
-640 DNGSTPLPDNS
+640 
-651 GNGSTTPP
+651 
-659 DNSNN
+659 
-664 GSATPPDNSNNG
+664 NNG

-850 FLSNNRVDRCA
+850 FLSNNRADRCA

>member
-11 MTLMAAAVTMSPER
+11 MTLMAAAVTMSPEQT
-25 VASEPDHWEYEA
+25 ASEPDHWEYEA

-61 QEHTGGK
+61 QDNTGGL
-68 GGMVNMQVSLHQNDR
+68 GGMVNMQVSLHRNDR

-96 GGQGTLTSGGGAATV
+96 GGQGTLTAGGGATTV

-124 GGATDTQDGGYGGEV
+124 GGATDSLNGGS
-139 LGGGAINSNGES
+139 GGGNRGIMPDSSIGES

-203 CGTFENFRVSDDQ
+203 CGTFENFRISDDQ

-443 LQKGGRGTCYY
+443 LQKDGRGTCYY
-454 STSGEAV
+454 STSGEPA

-472 YAYWINPVSVTKQP
+472 YAYWVNPVSVTKQP
-486 VSVEVESDYEES
+486 ASVEVESDYAEC

-569 NQAALQV
+569 NQVTLQV

-591 SPDQDKDNTTGN
+591 SPDLDKDNTTGK
-603 PGDTNNGSTP
+603 PGDTNNGSTTKP
-613 PPDKSDN
+613 GDSDN
-620 GSTPPPDKSDNG
+620 GNTTKPGDSSSG
-632 STPPPDKS
+632 STTKPDDTS
-640 DNGSTPLPDNS
+640 
-651 GNGSTTPP
+651 NGSTTKPG
-659 DNSNN
+659 DS
-664 GSATPPDNSNNG
+664 S
-676 STPPPD
+676 
-682 KSDNGS
+682 NGS
-688 TTLPDNS
+688 TTKPDNS
-695 DNGSTGK
+695 DSGSTGK
-702 TDGADNEATSKPNIP
+702 SDSSNNETTNKPDNTDNGISGKNDNSSNGNTSKSDIP
-717 NNLINGALS
+717 NNLINGVPG

-735 AAFTLAVNPSQL
+735 VTFVLADGLNQIQPSVNSNNTKTEEAPAIENDIQL
-747 PVNGSKQENTEN
+747 
-759 TMPALTMV
+759 
-767 PDPVALTTIPD
+767 LTTIPD

-784 HASTAD
+784 HTSAD
-790 SPWINHTGA
+790 NTPWINNTGTD
-799 DNTDYN
+799 DNTN
-805 QASPDQDAISPQS
+805 HDQDAISPQNP
-818 HATYETELVKA
+818 AAYQAELGRA
-829 NYSFIVGLSILGL
+829 NASFLVGLSILGL
-842 IAILLLIL
+842 IAILMLIL
-850 FLSNNRVDRCA
+850 FLSNNRADRCA

>member
-1 MKAIWMKKGI
+1 MNAIWMKKGI
-11 MTLMAAAVTMSPER
+11 MALMAAAVTMSPEQT
-25 VASEPDHWEYEA
+25 ASEPDHWEYEA
-37 SQDFTVTSDGVYQF
+37 SQDFAVTSDGVYQF
-51 ELYGAQGGSY
+51 ELYVAQGGSY
-61 QEHTGGK
+61 QDNTGGL

-96 GGQGTLTSGGGAATV
+96 GGQGTLTSGGGATTV

-124 GGATDTQDGGYGGEV
+124 GGATDILNGESGGCGFSGIST
-139 LGGGAINSNGES
+139 GNGES

-250 KRDCGKDNGAIE
+250 KRDCGKDSNSIDK
-262 GYRLVCGKSKDVI
+262 YQLSCGKSETMI

-282 GGTNYYNAEMC
+282 GGTNYYNSDVC
-293 RNVSTAA
+293 KNVSVAA
-300 GVRLGNGKIVIT
+300 GVRRGSGKIAIT
-312 QCPQEQLTLNY
+312 QLTQEQLTINY
-323 FNYDMTLLGS
+323 YNYNMTLLGS
-333 VTTSKGSMADYPVK
+333 VTASKGSIADYPVK
-347 TEPVRKADSQY
+347 TEPARKADSQY

-369 TGRKENLTGTDTV
+369 TGRKENLTGADTV
-382 HSPVTENKNYIAV
+382 QSPVTENKNYIAV
-395 YRKIPKEYTV
+395 YRNIPREYTV
-405 TLEDAYGNV
+405 ILEDAYGNV
-414 VETITAAY
+414 VEIITAAY
-422 GKQMPDITLPVRED
+422 GKQMPNIMLPVRED

-443 LQKGGRGTCYY
+443 LQKDGRGTCYY
-454 STSGEAV
+454 STSGEPA

-472 YAYWINPVSVTKQP
+472 YAYWVNPVSVTKQP
-486 VSVEVESDYEES
+486 ASVEVESDYAEC

-569 NQAALQV
+569 NQVTLQV

-591 SPDQDKDNTTGN
+591 SPDLDKDNTTGK

-613 PPDKSDN
+613 P
-620 GSTPPPDKSDNG
+620 
-632 STPPPDKS
+632 
-640 DNGSTPLPDNS
+640 
-651 GNGSTTPP
+651 
-659 DNSNN
+659 
-664 GSATPPDNSNNG
+664 
-676 STPPPD
+676 
-682 KSDNGS
+682 
-688 TTLPDNS
+688 PDNS

-850 FLSNNRVDRCA
+850 FLSNNRADRCA

>member
-96 GGQGTLTSGGGAATV
+96 GGQGTLTFGGGATTV

-124 GGATDTQDGGYGGEV
+124 GGATDSLNGGS
-139 LGGGAINSNGES
+139 GGGNRGIMPDSSIGES

-250 KRDCGKDNGAIE
+250 KRNCGKDNGAIE

-293 RNVSTAA
+293 RNVSMAA

-312 QCPQEQLTLNY
+312 QCLQEQLTLNY

-422 GKQMPDITLPVRED
+422 GKQMPDIMLPVRED

-443 LQKGGRGTCYY
+443 LQKGGRETCYY

-546 KYTFWCELTVT
+546 KYTFWCELTVV

-591 SPDQDKDNTTGN
+591 TPDQDKDNSTGNPGDANNGSTTKPDDTSNGSTTN
-603 PGDTNNGSTP
+603 PGDTNNGSTT
-613 PPDKSDN
+613 K
-620 GSTPPPDKSDNG
+620 
-632 STPPPDKS
+632 
-640 DNGSTPLPDNS
+640 
-651 GNGSTTPP
+651 
-659 DNSNN
+659 
-664 GSATPPDNSNNG
+664 
-676 STPPPD
+676 
-682 KSDNGS
+682 
-688 TTLPDNS
+688 PDNS
-695 DNGSTGK
+695 DSGSTGK
-702 TDGADNEATSKPNIP
+702 SDSSNNETTNKPDNTDNGISGKNDNFLNGTTSKPDIP
-717 NNLINGALS
+717 NNLINGVPS

-735 AAFTLAVNPSQL
+735 VTFVLADGLNQIQP
-747 PVNGSKQENTEN
+747 PVNSNNTKTEEAPAIENDIQ
-759 TMPALTMV
+759 L
-767 PDPVALTTIPD
+767 LTTIPD

-784 HASTAD
+784 HTSAD
-790 SPWINHTGA
+790 NTPWINNTGTD
-799 DNTDYN
+799 DNTN
-805 QASPDQDAISPQS
+805 HDQDAISPQNP
-818 HATYETELVKA
+818 AAYQAELGRA
-829 NYSFIVGLSILGL
+829 NASFLVGLSILGL

-850 FLSNNRVDRCA
+850 FLSNNRADRCA

>member
-11 MTLMAAAVTMSPER
+11 MTLMAAAVTMSPEQT
-25 VASEPDHWEYEA
+25 ASEPDHWEYEA
-37 SQDFTVTSDGVYQF
+37 SQDFTVTSDGIYQF

-61 QEHTGGK
+61 QDNTGGL
-68 GGMVNMQVSLHQNDR
+68 GGMVNMQVSLHRNDR

-96 GGQGTLTSGGGAATV
+96 GGQGTLTAGGGATTV

-124 GGATDTQDGGYGGEV
+124 GGATDTQDGGYGGIDKGV
-139 LGGGAINSNGES
+139 LNGTSMGES

-203 CGTFENFRVSDDQ
+203 CGTFENFRISDDQ

-405 TLEDAYGNV
+405 ILEDAYGNV

-422 GKQMPDITLPVRED
+422 GKQMPDIMLPVRED

-443 LQKGGRGTCYY
+443 RQKDGRGTCYY
-454 STSGEAV
+454 STSGEPA

-472 YAYWINPVSVTKQP
+472 YAYWVNPVSITKQP
-486 VSVEVESDYEES
+486 TPVEVESDYTES

-504 AQSTEQGY
+504 AQSMKQGY

-569 NQAALQV
+569 NQATLQV

-591 SPDQDKDNTTGN
+591 SPDLDKDNTTGK

-613 PPDKSDN
+613 P
-620 GSTPPPDKSDNG
+620 
-632 STPPPDKS
+632 
-640 DNGSTPLPDNS
+640 
-651 GNGSTTPP
+651 
-659 DNSNN
+659 
-664 GSATPPDNSNNG
+664 
-676 STPPPD
+676 
-682 KSDNGS
+682 
-688 TTLPDNS
+688 PDNS

-759 TMPALTMV
+759 TMPALTMM

-842 IAILLLIL
+842 MAILLLIL
-850 FLSNNRVDRCA
+850 FLSNNRADRCA

>member
-11 MTLMAAAVTMSPER
+11 MTLMAAAVTMSPEQT
-25 VASEPDHWEYEA
+25 ASEPDHWEYEA
-37 SQDFTVTSDGVYQF
+37 SQDFTVTSDGIYQF

-61 QEHTGGK
+61 QDNTGGL
-68 GGMVNMQVSLHQNDR
+68 GGMVNMQVSLHRNDR

-96 GGQGTLTSGGGAATV
+96 GGQGTLTAGGGATTV

-124 GGATDTQDGGYGGEV
+124 GGATDTQDGGYGGIDKGV
-139 LGGGAINSNGES
+139 LNGTSMGES

-203 CGTFENFRVSDDQ
+203 CGTFENFRISDDQ

-405 TLEDAYGNV
+405 ILEDAYGNV

-422 GKQMPDITLPVRED
+422 GKQMPDIMLPVRED

-443 LQKGGRGTCYY
+443 RQKDGRGTCYY
-454 STSGEAV
+454 STSGEPA

-472 YAYWINPVSVTKQP
+472 YAYWVNPVSITKQP
-486 VSVEVESDYEES
+486 TPVEVESDYTES

-504 AQSTEQGY
+504 AQSMKQGY
-512 TITPQWY
+512 TITPQGY
-519 MQQNGKKTKVENG
+519 MQQNGKKTKVVNG

-569 NQAALQV
+569 NQVTLQV

-591 SPDQDKDNTTGN
+591 SPDLDKDNTTGK

-613 PPDKSDN
+613 P
-620 GSTPPPDKSDNG
+620 
-632 STPPPDKS
+632 
-640 DNGSTPLPDNS
+640 
-651 GNGSTTPP
+651 
-659 DNSNN
+659 
-664 GSATPPDNSNNG
+664 
-676 STPPPD
+676 
-682 KSDNGS
+682 
-688 TTLPDNS
+688 PDNS

-759 TMPALTMV
+759 TMPALTMM

-842 IAILLLIL
+842 MAILLLIL
-850 FLSNNRVDRCA
+850 FLSNNHEDHCA
-861 EE
+861 TE

>member
-1 MKAIWMKKGI
+1 MNAIWMKKGI
-11 MTLMAAAVTMSPER
+11 MALMAAAVTMSPEQT
-25 VASEPDHWEYEA
+25 ASEPDHWEYEA

-61 QEHTGGK
+61 QDNTGGL

-96 GGQGTLTSGGGAATV
+96 GGQGTLTSGGGATTV

-124 GGATDTQDGGYGGEV
+124 GGATDILNGESGGCGFSGIST
-139 LGGGAINSNGES
+139 GNGES

-300 GVRLGNGKIVIT
+300 GVRLGNFKIVIT
-312 QCPQEQLTLNY
+312 QCPHEQLTLNY

-395 YRKIPKEYTV
+395 YRNIPREYTV

-422 GKQMPDITLPVRED
+422 RKQMPDITLPVRED

-443 LQKGGRGTCYY
+443 LQKDGRGTCYY
-454 STSGEAV
+454 STSGEPA

-472 YAYWINPVSVTKQP
+472 YAYWVNPVSVTKQP
-486 VSVEVESDYEES
+486 ASVEVESDYAEC

-569 NQAALQV
+569 NQVTLQV

-591 SPDQDKDNTTGN
+591 SPDLDKDNTTGK

-613 PPDKSDN
+613 P
-620 GSTPPPDKSDNG
+620 
-632 STPPPDKS
+632 
-640 DNGSTPLPDNS
+640 
-651 GNGSTTPP
+651 
-659 DNSNN
+659 
-664 GSATPPDNSNNG
+664 
-676 STPPPD
+676 
-682 KSDNGS
+682 
-688 TTLPDNS
+688 PDNS

-850 FLSNNRVDRCA
+850 FLSNNHGDHCA
-861 EE
+861 TE